1 MSGAEFPVPP
11 VIKRE
16 AKSVFPIGYEEKLK
30 ITLFDTIKG
39 DYFDE
44 ISIGKFF
51 DKIEKG
57 INKCPKY
64 YAHDGFGFYICYDT
78 NVYKIEDNHYM
89 VSFRNKEKNEYKDY
103 HIYTEEYQ
111 KYNVIFDK
119 YAEIT
124 DGHEYER
131 ECYRK
136 IENNEECSISEC
148 RAYLD
153 YLNKIKTCCN
163 SSLLKKI
170 LSILAGPAAII
181 GGTLSANFGVPF
193 GVGIFT
199 ALTIIAFVKMTDIFY
214 DAEMYHIGGKS
225 YTNTVGLSISTR
237 HRRMINKRIKQMEKK
252 LGKEYQKQK
261 REKINVD
268 YNIAQETNEIVSEKK
283 EYSDPIINEISKMK
297 KQADVLSNENRAIV
311 FSMMESLVDEYLA
324 RVKEINSEK
333 SNGLLFDGDEIYNLR
348 MEIAKNE
355 LTNIQQKINYLLK
368 MEEKNKKAVEDA
380 NNIKKEMAESL
391 TNGEA
396 VAMGGVMTKTR

>member
-1 MSGAEFPVPP
+1 MSGAKFPSP
-11 VIKRE
+11 VTRNPFLVVSK
-16 AKSVFPIGYEEKLK
+16 AYKEKLK
-30 ITLFDTIKG
+30 ITPFDTIKG

-163 SSLLKKI
+163 FSLLKMI
-170 LSILAGPAAII
+170 LYILAGPASII
-181 GGTLSANFGVPF
+181 GSTLCTHFGVPF

-199 ALTIIAFVKMTDIFY
+199 VLTIMGFAKMSAIFY
-214 DAEMYHIGGKS
+214 DSEMYHIGDKS
-225 YTNTVGLSISTR
+225 YTNIVGLSVSSR
-237 HRRMINKRIKQMEKK
+237 HRRMIKKRIKQMEKK
-252 LGKEYQKQK
+252 LGKKYQKQK

-268 YNIAQETNEIVSEKK
+268 YNLAQETMPVVVNKR
-283 EYSDPIINEISKMK
+283 EYKDPIINDISNMR
-297 KQADVLSNENRAIV
+297 KQAEVLSNENKKIIFTMLENLMDA
-311 FSMMESLVDEYLA
+311 YLA
-324 RVKEINSEK
+324 EKKKLNMKTTSGLVVSEDELYKLKWAITDELANIQEKLNSLIIKEQKEISIATDIE
-333 SNGLLFDGDEIYNLR
+333 EI
-348 MEIAKNE
+348 KNE
-355 LTNIQQKINYLLK
+355 
-368 MEEKNKKAVEDA
+368 
-380 NNIKKEMAESL
+380 MAKSL

-396 VAMGGVMTKTR
+396 VAMVLKKDRKDTL